1 MPYIDKFYTVNNLYY
16 IGYDDMSY
24 LYVQQD
30 GCKLYLTTNPNVA
43 TLVDVFDNSYTL
55 DITLITT
62 PTVAS
67 IPDLISLTPTN
78 IVGPSGPAGGDL
90 TGNYPSPNVAWANGY
105 PTYDSRYVNTSGD
118 TMTGA
123 LVLNADPLA
132 NLGAATKQYVDNLV
146 NGIDWKEAAHTAT
159 VAALPAYG
167 VTGGGTIL
175 TGSVNG
181 AIPSATTDN
190 HALLINERLL
200 VKDESGGN
208 LPNNGIYK
216 LTQVG
221 DGSNPFILTRTSD
234 ANTSTLL
241 LEATISVINGST
253 LSNSIWHLNPAA
265 VPIVIGTTNLS
276 WSQLGGTFV
285 TSVNGSSPIASSGGS
300 SPTISIQDAAADGT
314 TKGAAAF
321 NTNDFNAS
329 SGVIS
334 IDYTNGQAASGS
346 TKGFLTSTDW
356 TTFNNKG
363 NGTVTSVTGTS
374 PIASSGGT
382 TPAISIQDAAA
393 DGTTKGAATFTAA
406 DFNAT
411 SGVISID
418 YTNGQAANGS
428 TKGFLTSADWTTFNN
443 KISGKAYDLTTD
455 QTAVTGTTANT
466 YVNSFLIPANT
477 VSVGQIWELKYRAR
491 KTGTGGVTTLRV
503 YANTSAAIGGTLI
516 AVYQTTNTALGIT
529 IFRNLVVKTATN
541 TEVMNTGISNQLL
554 DYLNSTTAYSALNI
568 DWTIQQYIVFAIQN
582 ANNGDSTV
590 VSMAEFKT
598 TY

>member
-1 MPYIDKFYTVNNLYY
+1 MQGVIQGL
-16 IGYDDMSY
+16 
-24 LYVQQD
+24 
-30 GCKLYLTTNPNVA
+30 
-43 TLVDVFDNSYTL
+43 
-55 DITLITT
+55 
-62 PTVAS
+62 
-67 IPDLISLTPTN
+67 
-78 IVGPSGPAGGDL
+78 
-90 TGNYPSPNVAWANGY
+90 
-105 PTYDSRYVNTSGD
+105 
-118 TMTGA
+118 
-123 LVLNADPLA
+123 
-132 NLGAATKQYVDNLV
+132 NLGAYTAGDTLYLANTAGDYTNVKQYAPNHLV
-146 NGIDWKEAAHTAT
+146 YVGIVERANVGNGQIYVRVQNGYELDELHNVQAQTPANNDVIYYDSSDQQWK
-159 VAALPAYG
+159 
-167 VTGGGTIL
+167 TGN
-175 TGSVNG
+175 V
-181 AIPSATTDN
+181 
-190 HALLINERLL
+190 
-200 VKDESGGN
+200 
-208 LPNNGIYK
+208 
-216 LTQVG
+216 
-221 DGSNPFILTRTSD
+221 
-234 ANTSTLL
+234 TSTLQ
-241 LEATISVINGST
+241 N
-253 LSNSIWHLNPAA
+253 
-265 VPIVIGTTNLS
+265 
-276 WSQLGGTFV
+276 
-285 TSVNGSSPIASSGGS
+285 
-300 SPTISIQDAAADGT
+300 AAADGT
-314 TKGAAAF
+314 TKGVATFTAA
-321 NTNDFNAS
+321 DFNDNGA
-329 SGVIS
+329 GLIS

-393 DGTTKGAATFTAA
+393 DGTTKGAATFTAS

-443 KISGKAYDLTTD
+443 KISGKAYDLTSD

-568 DWTIQQYIVFAIQN
+568 DWTTDKYIVFAIQN
-582 ANNGDSTV
+582 ANNADSTV